1 MSLDT
6 KVWERSVVALFDSI
20 GNSVSN
26 TIWEQT
32 LEKPVQLQGSRA
44 PSGSVIGQPM
54 RGSGD
59 AWVLCGNQDDD
70 KAHTD
75 DAQYR

>member
-1 MSLDT
+1 MILDT

-26 TIWEQT
+26 SIWEET
-32 LEKPVQLQGSRA
+32 LAKPVQLPGNI
-44 PSGSVIGQPM
+44 SGQQM
-54 RGSGD
+54 RGGGD
-59 AWVLCGNQDDD
+59 AWVLSGNQDDD
-70 KAHTD
+70 MRNTS